1 MVALFAAVTLLLPSA
16 CSGDQEDSQRATN
29 PSSSASSGTLTAD
42 TPSVGED
49 LALSEFARGYS
60 AGWASGCDQAF
71 QRTVAGWAHDFQI
84 DYQVD
89 DCYAFAPID
98 RAATFPSD
106 LPPDPRSVGEQL
118 GKTEGCRAAVV
129 AVQRFGV
136 VAWNQFGSL
145 VDATC
150 SKSLR

>member
-1 MVALFAAVTLLLPSA
+1 VVALLAAFTLLLPSA
-16 CSGDQEDSQRATN
+16 CSGDREDSPRVTN
-29 PSSSASSGTLTAD
+29 PSRSASSATPSAD

-49 LALSEFARGYS
+49 LAMSEFARGYS

-71 QRTVAGWAHDFQI
+71 RRTVAGWAHDFQI
-84 DYQVD
+84 DYRVD

-98 RAATFPSD
+98 RPATFPSD
-106 LPPDPRSVGEQL
+106 LPADPRSAGEQL
-118 GKTEGCRAAVV
+118 GKTQGCRAAVV

-136 VAWNQFGSL
+136 VAWGQFGSL

-150 SKSLR
+150 S